1 MMGNDK
7 RVAFFCFVVASSL
20 FAYVAYRAFH
30 LSFTHDESL
39 TFSILF
45 GNEIYTNSA
54 NNHLLNTYLMDFCL
68 RIWGDTEG
76 VLRLPNVF
84 GFIIYAFFS
93 YKISKRLTSSLL
105 QITCFL
111 LLLLNP
117 FILDFFS
124 LARGYGLSLAMMVG
138 SIYFLLKISDNHKS
152 LIDNYL
158 FALFSIYA
166 VIANFTLLIFYLA
179 VMSVWG
185 FIWMYHEKWKFFIR
199 LIPRLPRSARS
210 DIYPFWIIL
219 IAHSI
224 ILFNLMKFLFYL
236 KSINGLYAGGTSG
249 FVNSVVDS
257 NIVALLYNENMSTDF
272 LKDIL
277 VYVVCFL
284 FLLIFT
290 CNFISILK
298 KPFSKSSLILIV
310 VLVLCIIIPI
320 VQNRVLGILYPTER
334 TASFYYILWVLPC
347 VFYAFEKPILKN
359 IHTVSIYSFTG
370 FIILNFINTA
380 NLKYC
385 NTWKY
390 DADTKDM
397 MLIVNQLHIEKK
409 LPNSV
414 QLSVFWLNEPAAK
427 RYYRPQLYYDWITI
441 NRFEVDKIQ
450 MDDIYFLPEEEAV
463 KEPFKSQFSVLK
475 SYGDSKM
482 VLLQRR

>member
-7 RVAFFCFVVASSL
+7 RVAFFCLMVASSI
-20 FAYVAYRAFH
+20 FAYVAYRAHH

-76 VLRLPNVF
+76 VLRLPNVL
-84 GFIIYAFFS
+84 GFLIYSFFS
-93 YKISKRLTSSLL
+93 YKISQRLTGSFL
-105 QITCFL
+105 QIACFL

-124 LARGYGLSLAMMVG
+124 LARGYGLSLAMMMG
-138 SIYFLLKISDNHKS
+138 SIYFLLKILGNYKS
-152 LIDNYL
+152 LVDNYL

-179 VMSVWG
+179 AMSVWG
-185 FIWMYHEKWKFFIR
+185 LIWLYHEKWKVFIR
-199 LIPRLPRSARS
+199 AIPLS
-210 DIYPFWIIL
+210 IL
-219 IAHSI
+219 LAQGI

-249 FVNSVVDS
+249 FVKSVVDS
-257 NIVALLYNENMSTDF
+257 NIICLLYNENMGEGF
-272 LKDIL
+272 LKDMLIYA
-277 VYVVCFL
+277 VIFSFL
-284 FLLIFT
+284 IIFAF
-290 CNFISILK
+290 NFISFFK
-298 KPFSKSSLILIV
+298 KPLLKSSLILMV
-310 VLVLCIIIPI
+310 VLVISSIIPI

-334 TASFYYILWVLPC
+334 TASFYYILWILPC
-347 VFYAFEKPILKN
+347 VFYAFQKPILKK
-359 IHTVSIYSFTG
+359 IHAATVYAFTS

-385 NTWKY
+385 NSWKY

-397 MLIVNQLHIEKK
+397 MLTVNQLRIEKK
-409 LPNSV
+409 LPDTV
-414 QLSVFWLNEPAAK
+414 RLTVYWLYEPASNI
-427 RYYRPQLYYDWITI
+427 YYRSRWQYDWIAI
-441 NRFEVDKIQ
+441 NRFEATKIQ
-450 MDDIYFLPEEEAV
+450 VDDVYYLPEEEAL

-475 SYGDSKM
+475 YYRDSKM
-482 VLLQRR
+482 VLLKRD

>member
-1 MMGNDK
+1 MMLTNDK
-7 RVAFFCFVVASSL
+7 RVAFFCLIMAAGL
-20 FAYVAYRAFH
+20 FAYVAYRAQY

-45 GNEIYTNSA
+45 GNEIYRNSA

-76 VLRLPNVF
+76 VLRLPNVLCF
-84 GFIIYAFFS
+84 VIYSFFS
-93 YKISKRLTSSLL
+93 FKISKRLTGSFL
-105 QITCFL
+105 QIACFL

-138 SIYFLLKISDNHKS
+138 SIYFLLKILDNHKS

-166 VIANFTLLIFYLA
+166 VIANFTLLIFYLSA
-179 VMSVWG
+179 MSVWG
-185 FIWMYHEKWKFFIR
+185 LIWLYNEKWKVFTR
-199 LIPRLPRSARS
+199 VIPLS
-210 DIYPFWIIL
+210 IL
-219 IAHSI
+219 VAHGI

-236 KSINGLYAGGTSG
+236 KSINGLYAGGVSG
-249 FVNSVVDS
+249 FIESVVDS
-257 NIVALLYNENMSTDF
+257 NIIALLYNENMGTTF
-272 LKDIL
+272 LKDVL
-277 VYVVCFL
+277 VYVV
-284 FLLIFT
+284 IFSFSIIFVL
-290 CNFISILK
+290 NFISIFK
-298 KPFSKSSLILIV
+298 KPLLKSSLVLMV

-320 VQNRVLGILYPTER
+320 VQNRALGILYPTER

-347 VFYAFEKPILKN
+347 VFYLFEKPVLKK
-359 IHTVSIYSFTG
+359 IHTISIYVFTG

-385 NTWKY
+385 NSWKY

-397 MLIVNQLHIEKK
+397 MLTVNQLHIEKK
-409 LPNSV
+409 LPNAV
-414 QLSVFWLNEPAAK
+414 QLTVFWLNEPAAK
-427 RYYRPQLYYDWITI
+427 RYYRPQLYYEWITI
-441 NRFEVDKIQ
+441 NRFEAAKIQ
-450 MDDIYFLPEEEAV
+450 ADDVYYLPESEAS

-475 SYGDSKM
+475 FYEDSKM

>member
-1 MMGNDK
+1 MMLTNDK
-7 RVAFFCFVVASSL
+7 RVAFFCLMVASGL
-20 FAYVAYRAFH
+20 FAYVAYRAHH

-45 GNEIYTNSA
+45 GNEIYRNSA

-68 RIWGDTEG
+68 RICGDTEG

-84 GFIIYAFFS
+84 GFLIYSFFS
-93 YKISKRLTSSLL
+93 YKISKRLTGSFL
-105 QITCFL
+105 QIACFL

-124 LARGYGLSLAMMVG
+124 LARGYGLSLAMMVA
-138 SIYFLLKISDNHKS
+138 SIYFLLKILDNHKS

-166 VIANFTLLIFYLA
+166 VIANFTLLIFYLSA
-179 VMSVWG
+179 MSVWG
-185 FIWMYHEKWKFFIR
+185 LIWLYHEKWKVFIR
-199 LIPRLPRSARS
+199 LTPLS
-210 DIYPFWIIL
+210 IL
-219 IAHSI
+219 LANGI

-236 KSINGLYAGGTSG
+236 KSINGLYAGGVSG
-249 FVNSVVDS
+249 FVKSVVDS
-257 NIVALLYNENMSTDF
+257 NITALLYNENMDSIL

-277 VYVVCFL
+277 VYAVILSFL
-284 FLLIFT
+284 IVFT
-290 CNFISILK
+290 FNFIAIFK
-298 KPFSKSSLILIV
+298 KPFLKSSLVLMV

-347 VFYAFEKPILKN
+347 VFYLFEKPVLKK
-359 IHTVSIYSFTG
+359 IHTISIYAFTG
-370 FIILNFINTA
+370 FIVLNFINTA

-385 NTWKY
+385 NSWKY

-397 MLIVNQLHIEKK
+397 MLTVNQLHIEKK
-409 LPNSV
+409 LPDAV

-427 RYYRPQLYYDWITI
+427 RYYRPQLYYEWITI
-441 NRFEVDKIQ
+441 NRFESDKIQ
-450 MDDIYFLPEEEAV
+450 ADDVYFLPEEEV
-463 KEPFKSQFSVLK
+463 LKEPFKSQFFVLK
-475 SYGDSKM
+475 FYEVSKM
-482 VLLQRR
+482 VLLKRR

>member
-1 MMGNDK
+1 MGNDK
-7 RVAFFCFVVASSL
+7 RVAYFCLMVASGL
-20 FAYVAYRAFH
+20 FAYVAYRAHH

-45 GNEIYTNSA
+45 GNESYTNSA

-76 VLRLPNVF
+76 VLRLPNVL
-84 GFIIYAFFS
+84 GFLIYSFFS
-93 YKISKRLTSSLL
+93 YKISKRLTGFFL
-105 QITCFL
+105 QIACFL

-138 SIYFLLKISDNHKS
+138 SIYFLLKILDNHKS

-185 FIWMYHEKWKFFIR
+185 LIWLYHEKWKVFIR
-199 LIPRLPRSARS
+199 LTPLS
-210 DIYPFWIIL
+210 IL
-219 IAHSI
+219 LAHSI
-224 ILFNLMKFLFYL
+224 ILFNLMKFLLYL

-249 FVNSVVDS
+249 FVKSVVDS
-257 NIVALLYNENMSTDF
+257 NIICFLYNENMSDGF
-272 LKDIL
+272 LKDTL
-277 VYVVCFL
+277 VYVVIVSFL
-284 FLLIFT
+284 IVFVL
-290 CNFISILK
+290 NFIAIFK
-298 KPFSKSSLILIV
+298 KPFLKSSLVLMVLLVMTIV
-310 VLVLCIIIPI
+310 IPI

-347 VFYAFEKPILKN
+347 VFYAFEKPILKK
-359 IHTVSIYSFTG
+359 IHTISIYVFTG

-385 NTWKY
+385 YVWKY

-397 MLIVNQLHIEKK
+397 MLTVNQLHIEKK

-414 QLSVFWLNEPAAK
+414 QLTVFWLNEPAAK
-427 RYYRPQLYYDWITI
+427 RYYRPQLYYEWITI
-441 NRFEVDKIQ
+441 NRFQVNKIQ
-450 MDDIYFLPEEEAV
+450 GDDVYFLPEKEAS
-463 KEPFKSQFSVLK
+463 KEPFKSRFSVLK
-475 SYGDSKM
+475 YYEDSKM
-482 VLLQRR
+482 VLLKRR